1 MRVKHAIYLQ
11 TPPDR
16 DLEGSD
22 FSEYFL
28 EFFSYDLQILHESNT
43 SMKTCLSEKINVIS
57 PLKKFLETFEK
68 KVSRQK
74 VHGSSPHEHLEI
86 SESPE
91 L

>member
-1 MRVKHAIYLQ
+1 MG
-11 TPPDR
+11 
-16 DLEGSD
+16 GSD

-43 SMKTCLSEKINVIS
+43 SMKTYLSKKINIIS
-57 PLKKFLETFEK
+57 PLKIFLETFEK

-74 VHGSSPHEHLEI
+74 VHFSSPYEHLEI
-86 SESPE
+86 SEFVE